1 MILKSLMKF
10 FRKNHTNV
18 LIPYA
23 FLAMARFE
31 SLLENRDRKIWV
43 SFKKVKRNV
52 LISMYLAD
60 K

>member
-1 MILKSLMKF
+1 MKF